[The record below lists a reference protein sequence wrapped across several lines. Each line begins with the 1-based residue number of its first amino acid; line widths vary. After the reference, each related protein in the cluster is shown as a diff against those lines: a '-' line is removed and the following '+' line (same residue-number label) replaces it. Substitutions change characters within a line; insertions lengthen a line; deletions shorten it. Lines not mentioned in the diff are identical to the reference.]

1 MDGHAGVRALAL
13 DHDREFVAGGHD
25 GAGRQAELAGLH
37 AGPVVHA
44 EHRFHWETLEQAV
57 VDHALGAATAFF
69 GGLEDH
75 VHDAREI
82 AVLRQVLRRGQQHG
96 GVAVMA
102 TAVHLAVVARPV
114 VELVFFLHGQG
125 VHVGAQPQPART
137 RPAAQG
143 ADHAGHAQAAVHLVA
158 PGGQAFGHEVAGGD
172 FLVGQFGMRMDLMA
186 QRHHLFLNGLDF
198 RQHGAKRES
207 VHVVG
212 HP

>member
-1 MDGHAGVRALAL
+1 MG
-13 DHDREFVAGGHD
+13 
-25 GAGRQAELAGLH
+25 
-37 AGPVVHA
+37 
-44 EHRFHWETLEQAV
+44 
-57 VDHALGAATAFF
+57 
-69 GGLEDH
+69 
-75 VHDAREI
+75 
-82 AVLRQVLRRGQQHG
+82 RGQQG
-96 GVAVMA
+96 GRMPVVPAG
-102 TAVHLAVVARPV
+102 VHLARVLAGVWQAGG
-114 VELVFFLHGQG
+114 FMDGQG